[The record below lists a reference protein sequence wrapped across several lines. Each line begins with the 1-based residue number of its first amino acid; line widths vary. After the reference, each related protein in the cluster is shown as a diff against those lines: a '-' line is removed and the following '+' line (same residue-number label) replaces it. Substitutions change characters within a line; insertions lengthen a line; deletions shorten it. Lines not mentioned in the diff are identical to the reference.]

1 MPDVPDK
8 RAWEQVNK
16 ALEKKQMDEA
26 LPPQPGAVMDS
37 AQLDATKHQLS
48 EVARVRKAQ
57 ATVIAEQFIRAL
69 DQRHLEYLTSLG
81 LRNLEVRQR
90 ALIEVGDQTTAMLR
104 ELETRDWPQHLIDK
118 TIQSVVE
125 LHARF
130 FEKIMAELGQQK

>member
-1 MPDVPDK
+1 MGKPQGII
-8 RAWEQVNK
+8 ASYK
-16 ALEKKQMDEA
+16 AGKVQREA
-26 LPPQPGAVMDS
+26 VIEYLRTWYS